1 MRNKIIGLLTAWV
14 VAWGMIAS
22 AETVIAH
29 DNANNYT
36 HLTFTNGANVGL
48 GFGAWDF
55 QGVPPLLGD
64 STEGGGGDINSANG
78 FSFQIAGDGAGG
90 WAALERHFSAPL
102 RTGDVASFTLAYN
115 WDGGGRGVDVFDS
128 EGLFANLI
136 NITGGGLL
144 QINGET
150 VSTSPSTGSVVTVSI
165 TQATNAVRLDLIRL
179 VNGVTNLVYA
189 TNIVNGLPAAGLG
202 FYCGGYDEAA
212 VEYAMFLNDLQVLGY
227 ERKSLS
233 FISGAWDPV
242 STGDY
247 EFVLFREGAVGDEI
261 VLSSDNTSAVVVPS
275 VVTFDPGSDTVSFDA
290 TVVSLNE
297 GQATILASN
306 VVSGLWATCIVTPQ
320 PKELFI
326 SGAGKIWSGGSRYV
340 QIRRSN
346 ASVINKTVNLES
358 TDENILAVP
367 STVEFGDGD
376 LVLYVAVTGVNVG
389 HATIKAYNDD
399 VEEVTMD
406 IEVAALRPVY
416 AVDDAGNYTP
426 ETFTN
431 GSNAGEGLGAWS
443 FWDLP
448 PDLGDSTAGG
458 GGDINSVGGNSFRIV
473 GDGSNGWANAMRP
486 FIRSLEV
493 GDVVTFRLAYN
504 WSAGARG
511 VEIFSAGGQF
521 ASLVDVETG
530 DDLRVNGVT
539 ISQESVSGAILYV
552 ELEQEA
558 DGIAL
563 YLTRSA
569 GGEVNLAYSTNIVHA
584 EPATAISA
592 YCGGYVATPIES
604 NVNFAVFMNDLVI
617 YGETPPALTFS
628 MGTSDP
634 SATGTYEFELTRSG
648 SVGDD
653 VVLSSDNLS
662 AVTVPESV
670 VFLPGSNTVIVSV
683 FVVSLNEG
691 NAMIIASNIAS
702 GAWAEYVI
710 RPQPSEDVEE
720 PSIEA
725 IALNVEAGEIE
736 LRIPS
741 GYDLA
746 SVEAAPTTVLDGD
759 WNWSELQ
766 LGVDYTVND
775 KVVKIIETGSSGQI
789 IRIKLA
795 KSE

>member
-1 MRNKIIGLLTAWV
+1 MRNIIIGLLAVWV

-29 DNANNYT
+29 DTANNYT
-36 HLTFTNGANVGL
+36 QLTFTNGANAGL

-55 QGVPPLLGD
+55 QGVSPLLGD

-78 FSFQIAGDGAGG
+78 FAFQIPGDGAGG
-90 WAALERHFSAPL
+90 WASLERYFSEPL

-115 WDGGGRGVDVFDS
+115 WDDGGRGVDVYDA
-128 EGLFANLI
+128 EGLFANVI
-136 NITGGGLL
+136 NITGGGFF
-144 QINGET
+144 QINGDP
-150 VSTSPSTGSVVTVSI
+150 VSTNSSTGSVVTVSI
-165 TQATNAVRLDLIRL
+165 TQMTNAVRLDLVRL

-202 FYCGGYDEAA
+202 FYCGGYGEDR
-212 VEYAMFLNDLQVLGY
+212 VEYAMFLNDLRVLGY

-233 FISGAWDPV
+233 FISGAGDPV

-247 EFVLFREGAVGDEI
+247 ELVLSREGAVGDEI
-261 VLSSDNTSAVVVPS
+261 VLSSDNTNAVVVPS

-290 TVVSLNE
+290 TVVNLNA

-306 VVSGLWATCIVTPQ
+306 VVSGLWATCIITPQ

-326 SGAGKIWSGGSRYV
+326 SGSGRIWSGGSRYV

-346 ASVINKTVNLES
+346 ASVINKIVNLES
-358 TDENILAVP
+358 TDENILTVP

-376 LVLYVAVTGVNVG
+376 VVLYVAVTGVNAG

-399 VEEVTMD
+399 VEEVAME
-406 IEVAALRPVY
+406 IEVAALNPVY

-426 ETFTN
+426 ATFTN

-443 FWDLP
+443 FWNRP
-448 PDLGDSTAGG
+448 PDLSDSTSGG
-458 GGDINSVGGNSFRIV
+458 GGDINSDGGNSFRIM

-486 FIRSLEV
+486 FIRPLEV

-521 ASLVDVETG
+521 SSLIDVGTG
-530 DDLRVNGVT
+530 DDLRVDGVT
-539 ISQESVSGAILYV
+539 VSQESVSGAILYV

-604 NVNFAVFMNDLVI
+604 NVSLAVFINDLVI
-617 YGETPPALTFS
+617 YGETPPGLTFS

-653 VVLSSDNLS
+653 IVLSSDNLS

-670 VFLPGSNTVIVSV
+670 VFAPDSNTVIVSV
-683 FVVSLNEG
+683 LVVSLDEG

-725 IALNVEAGEIE
+725 VALNVEAGEIE

-741 GYDLA
+741 GYDLV
-746 SVEAAPTTVLDGD
+746 SVEAAPIAVLDGS
-759 WNWSELQ
+759 WIWSEL
-766 LGVDYTVND
+766 LEGVDYTVNGGI
-775 KVVKIIETGSSGQI
+775 VTITGAVSPGQI
-789 IRIKLA
+789 IRVKIA